1 MNSTPS
7 SEQQRERH
15 KLTRIKATQ
24 ILVLIVCLLFI
35 ITQTASIA
43 PIPDAQP
50 EDVWVAKPMNISQF
64 ASSPTPQGYSPNQIR
79 TAYGL
84 PSSGGTGT
92 TIAIIDAYDTPSIW
106 NDLGN
111 FSVQFNLPL
120 PTSSNFEVIKMDT
133 NIGVDSNWTRET
145 CLDVEWAHAI
155 APNAKILLVEAV
167 NNSQTSLLSAINYAR
182 NRPDVIAVS
191 MSWGGEEPSNPSFY
205 DSRLTSSYG
214 AVFFAASGDNGS
226 EVNWPAS
233 STNVVAVGGTTL
245 TLRPDGTVLSEVG
258 WSGSGG
264 GISTYEARPIYQT
277 NYGLNTTKR
286 AIPDVSYNAN
296 PTTGVAVYCNS
307 SWIKVGGT
315 SAGAP
320 QWAAIHAL
328 GRSAT
333 NTNLYQKAKLSYSS
347 YFRDITA
354 GSNGDYNATQGY
366 DLVTGLGSPLTFNF
380 GALTVSPS
388 SGPAGGLITLD
399 GIGFLGNSANIS
411 YLYPLNSTWIPIINN
426 IATPT
431 GKFSYT
437 FNAPDLLQNNPPGDN
452 QPSFNNIIFR
462 AQDNTNGLSYNT
474 TVPYTEWR
482 RGLTQ
487 VSYLTAQGQFG
498 NNTNLATSVFVQNG
512 EEITF
517 SGKWFSPG
525 NLSLLWDNAVSLNTI
540 STDNDGF
547 FNTTV
552 IVPTTPAGQHTL
564 TVKDRASNFCLN
576 LTRLP
581 IVANDYADGWH
592 TSDFTVNLV
601 PDYAVNETFY
611 RINDG
616 SVFNVTANG
625 QPAITTEGANNK
637 LEYWSTWNLYG
648 TGLVE
653 LPHVALTGIKL
664 EKTEPI
670 GSITPSSSNVDSPI
684 ITLSLNAIDTV
695 SGIALMRLSNEN
707 SDWAT
712 WEPYNTSKTWIL
724 SNGDGLKTVNIQYMD
739 NAGLTSIKY
748 SAIVN
753 LVTTNA
759 TPSPTLSPASIPDPT
774 NSPSPTTTPSLTPN
788 YSPTVAPSVTPQV
801 PELNIELLPI
811 IIAASTITLGLLFK
825 RKRE

>member
-1 MNSTPS
+1 VN
-7 SEQQRERH
+7 
-15 KLTRIKATQ
+15 RIKTSQ
-24 ILVLIVCLLFI
+24 NLILIICALLIIAHL
-35 ITQTASIA
+35 ASTA
-43 PIPDAQP
+43 PISDIEP
-50 EDVWVAKPMNISQF
+50 EDEWVAKPMNISQF
-64 ASSPTPQGYSPNQIR
+64 ASSSTPQGYTPNQIR

-84 PSSGGTGT
+84 PSSGGIGT
-92 TIAIIDAYDTPSIW
+92 TIAIINAFDTPSIW

-120 PTSSNFEVIKMDT
+120 PTSSNFEVIKMAT
-133 NIGVDSNWTRET
+133 NIGIDSNWTRET

-155 APNAKILLVEAV
+155 APDAKILLVEAI

-182 NRPDVIAVS
+182 SRPDVTAIS

-245 TLRPDGTVLSEVG
+245 TLRPNGTVLSEIG

-264 GISTYEARPIYQT
+264 GITTYEATPSYQT

-286 AIPDVSYNAN
+286 AIPDVSYNAD

-307 SWIKVGGT
+307 SWIKIGGT

-333 NTNLYQKAKLSYSS
+333 NTNLYQKAKLAYSS
-347 YFRDITA
+347 YFRDITV

-399 GIGFLGNSANIS
+399 GIGFLGYSANIS
-411 YLYPLNSTWIPIINN
+411 YLYPLNSSWIPIINN

-431 GKFSYT
+431 GNFSYT
-437 FNAPDLLQNNPPGDN
+437 FNAPDLLQNSPQGDN
-452 QPSFNNIIFR
+452 QPSFNNIVFR
-462 AQDNTNGLSYNT
+462 AQDNTNGRSYIT
-474 TVPYTEWR
+474 TVPYTEMR

-487 VSYLTAQGQFG
+487 VRNSTAQGLYG

-512 EEITF
+512 EEIPF
-517 SGKWFSPG
+517 SGRWFSPG
-525 NLSLLWDNAVSLNTI
+525 NLSLVWDNATNLNTI
-540 STDNDGF
+540 STDNNGF
-547 FNTTV
+547 FSTTV
-552 IVPTTPAGQHTL
+552 IVPTTPAGQHTI
-564 TVKDRASNFCLN
+564 TVNDGASNFCLN

-581 IVANDYADGWH
+581 TVANDYLDKWH
-592 TSDFTVNLV
+592 TSDITVNLA
-601 PDYAVNETFY
+601 PDYAINETYY
-611 RINDG
+611 RINDA
-616 SVFNVTANG
+616 SVFNITSNG
-625 QPAITTEGANNK
+625 QPTITTEGSNNK

-648 TGLVE
+648 TGIVE
-653 LPHVALTGIKL
+653 LPHVTLTGIKL

-670 GSITPSSSNVDSPI
+670 GSITPSSSNVDTPI
-684 ITLSLNAIDTV
+684 ITLSLNAIDSV
-695 SGIALMRLSNEN
+695 SGISLMRLSNEN
-707 SDWAT
+707 SDWST

-724 SNGDGLKTVNIQYMD
+724 SNGDGPKTVNIQYMD
-739 NAGLTSIKY
+739 NAGLTSMKY
-748 SAIVN
+748 SIVVN
-753 LVTTNA
+753 LI
-759 TPSPTLSPASIPDPT
+759 TPNTTLSPTQSPTSKPAPT
-774 NSPSPTTTPSLTPN
+774 NSPSPTPTPSPTPSE
-788 YSPTVAPSVTPQV
+788 SPTATPFATPQV
-801 PELNIELLPI
+801 PELNIAVLFI
-811 IIAASTITLGLLFK
+811 VIVASTLGLGLVFR
-825 RKRE
+825 RKSK